1 MALQSFFAQLL
12 QKLQARIQASVPAIK
27 WIDQD
32 LGQLEHYD
40 IRPAVAWPCVLIDFG
55 NTSYDE
61 MPGNVQWGNASF
73 TLRLGFPSFS
83 PSQAG
88 APVSVKEQAL
98 QYYELE
104 QLLYQAIQ
112 GYDADRLIQPATRI
126 TAGTERRE
134 GDNFRV
140 RVLVFNTT
148 FMDDSAAA
156 TFVATPRPPLTFD
169 FSNV

>member
-12 QKLQARIQASVPAIK
+12 QKLQSRIQIQVPAIK

-40 IRPAVAWPCVLIDFG
+40 QRPAVSWPCVLIDFG
-55 NTSYDE
+55 NTTYDE
-61 MPGNVQWGNASF
+61 MSGNVQWGNAQF

-88 APVSVKEQAL
+88 APASVKEQSL

-112 GYDADRLIQPATRI
+112 GYGADGLMQPATRI

-140 RVLVFNTT
+140 RTLVFNTT
-148 FMDDSAAA
+148 FMDDSAAEG
-156 TFVATPRPPLTFD
+156 FVQVARPELNFY
-169 FSNV
+169 FE